1 VKRRRGNGYQ
11 AKFGVRS
18 RNRRG
23 RRRIQRCMKCQDAEC
38 AETIVSDD
46 LGLRIELPGGITL
59 MEMGESEKL
68 GGENQDGAEERNRL
82 CAPSNRRC
90 RFSPPRNHR

>member
-1 VKRRRGNGYQ
+1 
-11 AKFGVRS
+11 
-18 RNRRG
+18 
-23 RRRIQRCMKCQDAEC
+23 MKCQDTER
-38 AETIVSDD
+38 AETVVSDD
-46 LGLRIELPGGITL
+46 LGLRVKLPGWITL

-68 GGENQDGAEERNRL
+68 GGENQDGAEERYRL